1 MGIKKFITS
10 VQSSLGLKDNKK
22 VSKKKALKDL
32 LKKLKIKK
40 ISVMKSLR
48 GSLGKKEKK
57 ELQEDLDI
65 LSLQIKKA
73 EKLLDHLSSEK

>member
-10 VQSSLGLKDNKK
+10 VQSSLGLKDKK
-22 VSKKKALKDL
+22 KISKKKALKDL
-32 LKKLKIKK
+32 LKKLKIRK
-40 ISVMKSLR
+40 ITVMKSLK

-65 LSLQIKKA
+65 ISLQIKKGD
-73 EKLLDHLSSEK
+73 KLLDDLSSEK